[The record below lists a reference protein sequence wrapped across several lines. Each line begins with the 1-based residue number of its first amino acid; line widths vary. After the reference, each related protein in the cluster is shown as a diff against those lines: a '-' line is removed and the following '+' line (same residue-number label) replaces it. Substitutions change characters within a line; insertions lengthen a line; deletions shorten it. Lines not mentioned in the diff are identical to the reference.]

1 MSLSDATCYESE
13 RRAAAGPREAA
24 LGFKP
29 YSNPNHGRHHPALVA
44 PPSDQSMLGLHPGFL
59 SGENQRSGGQGRTW
73 QARSALGEGGG
84 GLKRRP
90 ETHRK
95 EPGRTA
101 SNYLAKRSSKTSPK
115 QLRSRTSRTS
125 RATFASHSSRTSP
138 PLPPIPPAAGV
149 KRRRVVT
156 SSTTPYDV
164 EVAVSGSGRIR
175 QRCAGG
181 DARRRDVSGRAERHS
196 CGAPPAAGPGGEPVI
211 NRSLPKTTLLSPGKR
226 GGATARSALR
236 LVLAQFRCPKGT

>member
-24 LGFKP
+24 LEFKP
-29 YSNPNHGRHHPALVA
+29 YSNPNHGRHHPALAA

-101 SNYLAKRSSKTSPK
+101 SNYLAKRSSKTPPK
-115 QLRSRTSRTS
+115 QLRSRTSSDKSGDFREPFKS
-125 RATFASHSSRTSP
+125 DESP
-138 PLPPIPPAAGV
+138 PSPDPPCGRCEAAEGG
-149 KRRRVVT
+149 
-156 SSTTPYDV
+156 DV
-164 EVAVSGSGRIR
+164 EP
-175 QRCAGG
+175 
-181 DARRRDVSGRAERHS
+181 
-196 CGAPPAAGPGGEPVI
+196 GAA
-211 NRSLPKTTLLSPGKR
+211 TL
-226 GGATARSALR
+226 ALH
-236 LVLAQFRCPKGT
+236 

>member
-1 MSLSDATCYESE
+1 MSSTHSDSSDSCRTLSCLRLVDSSDSSVERGARGRLWTRTTPLLMSLSDATCYESE

-24 LGFKP
+24 LEFKP

-156 SSTTPYDV
+156 SSPGQRHWPCTDRGDR
-164 EVAVSGSGRIR
+164 SG
-175 QRCAGG
+175 
-181 DARRRDVSGRAERHS
+181 V
-196 CGAPPAAGPGGEPVI
+196 
-211 NRSLPKTTLLSPGKR
+211 
-226 GGATARSALR
+226 
-236 LVLAQFRCPKGT
+236 